1 MNEGMFNIQN
11 QMKKFNKENNKALR
25 NLFRND
31 IKGNFLIKILE
42 KIRLNYLDVYKYY
55 ENPLNVN
62 IENILQ
68 GMDDKIDYDVCC
80 HIVGVHKS
88 NTMFLS
94 DEQKIKLQNDLNYQN
109 KLCKQVYEHIQLR
122 PYGSSFFRNKQFII
136 GDKFLYLT
144 MGYDMFVVSIYISSL
159 LSDNFFS
166 ENKFVDFYL
175 AMIREALSI
184 LTLMENGLPI
194 ESFPHCRNLIELYF
208 KYEIIFKHPNAID
221 EYKKFSLYEVE
232 YANTGTF
239 NDEFVKKHNE
249 SIYSDKKDIINYLHF
264 GWIDKIFDMNYLG
277 KERQYSITGLFN
289 YLNMLDKNNSDL
301 AFLRDAHNR
310 CHMHSHG
317 SIVRNKFP
325 LVAYFELA
333 KVLYIILKSI
343 LVDLCECLNKKPIIK
358 DIDIRKKIENDYKN
372 FSDKLKQVNRNNL
385 ENYYFQ
391 TNNK

>member
-42 KIRLNYLDVYKYY
+42 KIRLNYSDVYKYY

-80 HIVGVHKS
+80 HIVGIHKS
-88 NTMFLS
+88 NTLFLS

-166 ENKFVDFYL
+166 ENRFVDFYL
-175 AMIREALSI
+175 AT
-184 LTLMENGLPI
+184 TLK
-194 ESFPHCRNLIELYF
+194 HLY
-208 KYEIIFKHPNAID
+208 
-221 EYKKFSLYEVE
+221 S
-232 YANTGTF
+232 
-239 NDEFVKKHNE
+239 
-249 SIYSDKKDIINYLHF
+249 
-264 GWIDKIFDMNYLG
+264 
-277 KERQYSITGLFN
+277 
-289 YLNMLDKNNSDL
+289 
-301 AFLRDAHNR
+301 
-310 CHMHSHG
+310 
-317 SIVRNKFP
+317 
-325 LVAYFELA
+325 
-333 KVLYIILKSI
+333 
-343 LVDLCECLNKKPIIK
+343 
-358 DIDIRKKIENDYKN
+358 
-372 FSDKLKQVNRNNL
+372 
-385 ENYYFQ
+385 
-391 TNNK
+391 